1 MDRHRDNISAGQLA
15 SMVWVAVLGAAV
27 GVLPGIAARSGG
39 MAGWLAP
46 LLAAPALLAASWLLW
61 RVTERGGQGLAA
73 VFCRLL
79 GGAAGRLLTIIYI
92 MWGLLVGAARL
103 RLSGQRLVVTGQR
116 DGGLWFFLPVIA
128 FMVGWMAWGKLAA
141 FARTAVLFRR
151 GLLLT
156 LGGVVALTAF
166 QIRKENLLPLW
177 LGDLAAACR
186 AAVPALGVLCVG
198 VYGAFALDGVK
209 GVKGDGGRWTAYT
222 LGFCSLLALFLLAV
236 LGNLGGPLTAEL
248 EDPFITLS
256 KNVGVEGA
264 FQRVESLVSALWLL
278 ADLTLLAL
286 LVWACRR
293 ALDDIWPAAGGV
305 RSVMAA
311 VALLLLGAGAVFPD
325 AAAAQRFE
333 QVVAPAGN
341 LVLGLA
347 VPAVLFLVLKVRRK

>member
-1 MDRHRDNISAGQLA
+1 MDRRRDNVSVGQLA
-15 SMVWVAVLGAAV
+15 SMVWVAVLAAAV
-27 GVLPGIAARSGG
+27 GVLPGVAARNGG
-39 MAGWLAP
+39 VAGWLAP
-46 LLAAPALLAASWLLW
+46 LLAAPALLATGWMLW
-61 RVTERGGQGLAA
+61 RITGRGERGLAA
-73 VFCRLL
+73 AFCRLL
-79 GGAAGRLLTIIYI
+79 GGVAGRLLTIIYI

-141 FARTAVLFRR
+141 FARAAVLFRR

-166 QIRKENLLPLW
+166 QIRKENLFPVW
-177 LGDLAAACR
+177 VGDLAWAGC

-198 VYGAFALDGVK
+198 VYGGFVLDSVRGAE
-209 GVKGDGGRWTAYT
+209 GDGRHWAAHT
-222 LGFCSLLALFLLAV
+222 LGFCGVLALFLLAV
-236 LGNLGGPLTAEL
+236 LGNLGATLTAEL
-248 EDPFITLS
+248 EEPFITLS

-293 ALDDIWPAAGGV
+293 GLGEIWPAAGGA
-305 RSVMAA
+305 RSVVVAA
-311 VALLLLGAGAVFPD
+311 AALLAGAGVAFPD
-325 AAAAQRFE
+325 AAAARRFE
-333 QVVAPAGN
+333 QTAAPVGN
-341 LVLGLA
+341 LILGLA
-347 VPAVLFLVLKVRRK
+347 VPALLFVVLKARRE